1 MKTVY
6 SVLQENRISR
16 ICIYIFIYT
25 NYIYMIIYLYIY
37 LFIETYFKELAH
49 MIVRATKSE
58 VHRSDQQAGNS
69 QTGSDVAIR
78 GRVSSSSVLLW
89 RPFNWLMRLTQIGKI
104 ISWFESQLIVDV
116 NHIKIS
122 SQQHLNQCLIE
133 SLGITV

>member
-49 MIVRATKSE
+49 MIVRATKSK

-69 QTGSDVAIR
+69 QTGVDSA
-78 GRVSSSSVLLW
+78 VLGQNFL
-89 RPFNWLMRLTQIGKI
+89 RETSILL
-104 ISWFESQLIVDV
+104 V
-116 NHIKIS
+116 
-122 SQQHLNQCLIE
+122 LN
-133 SLGITV
+133 SL